1 MTSVRAVGQCWL
13 GCPLACLRCRSSLVP
28 SGQDGRLSCA
38 FAGEASLRPCR
49 ERACIV
55 HQARTKHPITRS
67 LARTPDRPVGR
78 LTAYQPH
85 TKTKAKSTLS
95 LLIEPNSPQ
104 FQAGQQ
110 DWPIWTTAAPASAGS
125 FPSLAPPTL
134 LASRA
139 HTPTIR
145 RWSSVHPALRIE
157 AAALLNLSAH
167 ASELDSVQTSPP
179 LIRCPCWTDG

>member
-13 GCPLACLRCRSSLVP
+13 GCPLACLLCRSSLVP
-28 SGQDGRLSCA
+28 SGQDGRLSSA
-38 FAGEASLRPCR
+38 FAGEASLRRCR

-55 HQARTKHPITRS
+55 HQARTKHPTTYS
-67 LARTPDRPVGR
+67 LARMPDQPVGR
-78 LTAYQPH
+78 LTAYQ
-85 TKTKAKSTLS
+85 AKSTLS

-145 RWSSVHPALRIE
+145 RWSSVHPALRTE

-179 LIRCPCWTDG
+179 LIRCPC